1 MQLFKRKK
9 SREKGEQRAYL
20 KAHLTDYY
28 KTIEGEGIKIP
39 AFMLAEREI
48 RRIERE
54 GSLEFWYGRL
64 KEQWQGKRN

>member
-1 MQLFKRKK
+1 MKLFKK
-9 SREKGEQRAYL
+9 EQRRENKRAFL